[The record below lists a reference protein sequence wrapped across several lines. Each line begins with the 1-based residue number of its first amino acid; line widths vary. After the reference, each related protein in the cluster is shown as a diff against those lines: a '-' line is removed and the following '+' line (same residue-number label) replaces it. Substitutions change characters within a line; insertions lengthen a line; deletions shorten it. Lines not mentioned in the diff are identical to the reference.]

1 MVRLSRDSESSVLIS
16 LQLERVMVEWRMMG
30 GRPSL
35 SETRAQ
41 GTASWAGSSV
51 AGLEGSEKT

>member
-1 MVRLSRDSESSVLIS
+1 MLSRVRERSVLIS
-16 LQLERVMVEWRMMG
+16 LQFEREMVEWRMTG

-51 AGLEGSEKT
+51 AGLSGSENT

>member
-1 MVRLSRDSESSVLIS
+1 MVRLSRVSDLSVSIS
-16 LQLERVMVEWRMMG
+16 LQLESDIVEWRMTG

-35 SETRAQ
+35 CETRTQ

-51 AGLEGSEKT
+51 AGLSGSENT